1 MKKRI
6 YMGKN
11 GLEVINS
18 KRIMPN
24 YVCDCPVDEDGQV
37 VDDLDI
43 IELEDVVEKS
53 VVVGKKAIINK
64 KKEAK
69 KKAKKESDRKKVID
83 KELKVQQ
90 LREIDWDRAKISDI
104 RKAIKLLL
112 GLED

>member
-1 MKKRI
+1 MIKRI
-6 YMGKN
+6 YLKPDG
-11 GLEVINS
+11 EHEIIQS

-24 YVCDCPVDEDGQV
+24 YVCDCPEDEDGQV

-69 KKAKKESDRKKVID
+69 KKAKTIVTGKHN
-83 KELKVQQ
+83 
-90 LREIDWDRAKISDI
+90 
-104 RKAIKLLL
+104 
-112 GLED
+112 